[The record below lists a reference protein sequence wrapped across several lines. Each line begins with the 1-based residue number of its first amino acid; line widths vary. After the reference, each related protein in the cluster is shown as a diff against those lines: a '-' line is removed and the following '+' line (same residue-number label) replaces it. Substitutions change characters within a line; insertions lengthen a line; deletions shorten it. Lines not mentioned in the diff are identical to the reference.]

1 MQVHTRRSPVLTRL
15 VILIMVIFGIHSAVR
30 EYERGDDL
38 WMDEWEYGM
47 ITDAELN
54 LEDIIDVGGWAAPD
68 LEERVNCD
76 NHVIEDHGSVFSRY
90 LSGVHRAVIPI
101 AQMKEL
107 VDEDDTTG
115 NITYRCPDCSK

>member
-1 MQVHTRRSPVLTRL
+1 MLTRL

-76 NHVIEDHGSVFSRY
+76 NHVIEDHGSVFSQY
-90 LSGVHRAVIPI
+90 LSGVHRAIIPI
-101 AQMKEL
+101 ARMKEL
-107 VDEDDTTG
+107 VGEDDTAG
-115 NITYRCPDCSK
+115 NITYRCPDCSKCVVCRRF